1 MNVGFVALC
10 ITCLSAVLL
19 SLSSPLVHAANV
31 HTHGVS
37 TMTIAVD
44 NSTVEVTL
52 TTPTVDLVGFEHTLN
67 AESDKRAFEQMSTQ
81 LGQVDD
87 LFVLNG
93 GACQF
98 VSHTVDA
105 MSVEHSDHHDAIEE
119 HLDEHTAQEL
129 HSDVTAYYRFN
140 CEKMSELSSITVT
153 VFALFPR
160 IHQIRSMWITD
171 TQQGAVAL
179 SDKNNMI
186 SLR

>member
-44 NSTVEVTL
+44 NSTVEVRL

-67 AESDKRAFEQMSTQ
+67 AESDKRAFEQMNTQ

-105 MSVEHSDHHDAIEE
+105 MSVEHSDDHDAIEG
-119 HLDEHTAQEL
+119 HVDEHTAQEL
-129 HSDVTAYYRFN
+129 HRDVTAYYRFN
-140 CEKMSELSSITVT
+140 CEKMSEFSSITVT

-171 TQQGAVAL
+171 TQQGAVTL

>member
-1 MNVGFVALC
+1 
-10 ITCLSAVLL
+10 
-19 SLSSPLVHAANV
+19 
-31 HTHGVS
+31 
-37 TMTIAVD
+37 MTIAVD
-44 NSTVEVTL
+44 NSTVEVIL
-52 TTPTVDLVGFEHTLN
+52 TTPTVDL
-67 AESDKRAFEQMSTQ
+67 
-81 LGQVDD
+81 VDD

-105 MSVEHSDHHDAIEE
+105 MSVEHPDDHDAIEG
-119 HLDEHTAQEL
+119 HVDEHTAQQL

-160 IHQIRSMWITD
+160 IHQISSMWITD
-171 TQQGAVAL
+171 TQQGAVTL
-179 SDKNNMI
+179 SDKNMI